1 MKITTIELQH
11 TNPSLGPHETITTVT
26 LQSNST
32 TAPTIQEFIHNS
44 TVNQTCSLANYLEA
58 ELKDGKTLIQQ
69 VYANQPK
76 NDINEG
82 EQISN
87 LIFHFEGGEIFEVSD
102 VYRRF
107 TLTNFYGEFTKYM
120 VDNGSIT
127 KIDNT
132 IERPKPMK
140 D

>member
-11 TNPSLGPHETITTVT
+11 TPPSLGPHETITTVT

-32 TAPTIQEFIHNS
+32 TAPTIQEFILNS
-44 TVNQTCSLANYLEA
+44 KINQTCSLADYLEA
-58 ELKDGKTLIQQ
+58 ELKDDKVLIQQ
-69 VYANQPK
+69 IYANQPK
-76 NDINEG
+76 NELNEG

-107 TLTNFYGEFTKYM
+107 TLTNFYGKFSKYM
-120 VDNGSIT
+120 VDNGSTT
-127 KIDNT
+127 KKDNT
-132 IERPKPMK
+132 MERPEPMK